1 VVAVTIQDAIARC
14 EYDIVRARPFGDASI
29 SVEMYLH
36 DLAPHR
42 AIDEM
47 LGQAA
52 LLDQAGFDGITLSEL
67 HAGRR
72 GYLPCPILAASWI
85 LAATQSVWVAPCP
98 VLLPL
103 RPVGM
108 VAEEIG
114 WLAASSPGRVGV
126 GFGPGY
132 WLPDFEVAEAD
143 HGRHN
148 NKTFATSLR
157 RVAAAL
163 RGDLDSGPLALDS
176 AIRACAVDPVPCVS
190 TADGPI
196 AASRAA
202 RAGVGLITRSIHDSP
217 GGVIK
222 LVERYRAQAGAGP
235 IVIRTR
241 CWLSGKTQA
250 AMERDA
256 QATAERLVRLVKQTG
271 STAINLKLW
280 NRALPPEESL
290 VRTAE
295 MRDQIA
301 VFGDCVLPM
310 FHDLM
315 FHDRMRDYDQTAG
328 AAL

>member
-1 VVAVTIQDAIARC
+1 VVAVTIHEAIARC

-52 LLDQAGFDGITLSEL
+52 LLDQAGFDGITISERR
-67 HAGRR
+67 AGRR

-103 RPVGM
+103 RPADM

-126 GFGPGY
+126 AFGPGCG
-132 WLPDFEVAEAD
+132 LPDFEVAEAD
-143 HGRHN
+143 YGRR

-163 RGDLDSGPLALDS
+163 RGDLESGPLALDS
-176 AIRACAVDPVPCVS
+176 AIRACAADPVPCVS

-196 AASRAA
+196 AASHAA
-202 RAGVGLITRSIHDSP
+202 HAGVGLITGLTDDSLE
-217 GGVIK
+217 GVTK
-222 LVERYRAQAGAGP
+222 LVKPYRAQAGGGP
-235 IVIRTR
+235 IVIRTG
-241 CWLSGKTQA
+241 CWLSGRTQA

-256 QATAERLVRLVKQTG
+256 QATAERLVRLVKQSG
-271 STAINLKLW
+271 SAAINLRLW
-280 NRALPPEESL
+280 NRALSPEESL
-290 VRTAE
+290 VGTAE

-301 VFGDCVLPM
+301 VFGDCVLPI
-310 FHDLM
+310 
-315 FHDRMRDYDQTAG
+315 FHDRMRDCDQTAG